1 MNDIYSF
8 YKLISEYKIEI
19 PVIQRD
25 YAQGRAES
33 KATDVRKSI
42 VEKIL
47 DSVTKGGEKLFFD
60 FVYGR
65 IEGDTFIPFDGQ
77 QRLTTLFL
85 FHRYIFEKCKCNSDC
100 MYREN
105 CQCLSLLSR
114 FTYTTRQ
121 SSREF
126 CEQMIINNIC
136 DCPNRS
142 ISENIKDQAWFYSSW
157 EKDPTIAGMLTMLD
171 EIDSQCKTIQNI
183 NFKDVAQKL
192 TSGCVCPITF
202 HFVDMGEHKMSDST
216 YIKMNARGKS
226 LTSFENF
233 KASLEE
239 YLTKNGLPIPYIIP
253 NTPLLGALPTTT
265 PPYVYTSYTSV
276 FKVGLTVLKKRFVDA
291 IDGKW
296 LDLFYNETKPNLPDL
311 TMLSFFKRHFLNYY
325 VANNKAVDKDLIAT
339 LENQISADDFIP
351 FKKFERVLKGKER
364 NVLTPLFDL
373 LDALESKHDEI
384 MQYSLPVWYRD
395 DYKNKSNWNLLI
407 GDWNNKGQKTEDDET
422 AGSERYKSRVMFY
435 AVVKYFEKIQGN
447 FCKDQFAQWMRV
459 IWNYTENIRFDKFD
473 NYKEDLELVDNIS
486 QYLKPGRD
494 FNNEFALCTSL
505 KSRESRI
512 DEELTKVKLISSDYY
527 KWANRIDDLEKHK
540 YFTGE
545 IKFMFDFLG
554 DNPNEALFDT
564 YSYIMRELF
573 NDKGLNPIYDKNG
586 DYVFRRALMN
596 FSSSYSYG
604 YQMSKNWSFL
614 KDKHRD
620 ISWKRFISDSASIST
635 NIPHNGALKSLIEEI
650 SRQANSGSKLFAD
663 IFKDII
669 NNHHPAVMNWRDYFI
684 ESPGAWEYMAD
695 DKFVRWDN
703 ENEIYLMRTTRMS
716 GTHAELRTYYLY
728 SKIKSTNSWQK
739 EYYDVSGRDEQ
750 PCLYFEKKRGSET
763 FVIDIIWDIQ
773 NGGGYYLNL
782 FTREKNNANLTPIV
796 SANKWGLGLSDPA
809 DPNSRYKSGL
819 MSESDIISLA
829 VVIMTNI

>member
-1 MNDIYSF
+1 MVMNDIYSF

-42 VEKIL
+42 VESIL
-47 DSVTKGGEKLFFD
+47 NSVSDPQAKPLFFD

-126 CEQMIINNIC
+126 CEQLINHNIIPPCIYLDNC
-136 DCPNRS
+136 KVTDSVNRS
-142 ISENIKDQAWFYSSW
+142 ISEYIKDCSWFYPDWS
-157 EKDPTIAGMLTMLD
+157 KDPTIVGMLAMLD
-171 EIDSQCKTIQNI
+171 EIDRQCKVIQNI

-233 KASLEE
+233 KASLQEHLE
-239 YLTKNGLPIPYIIP
+239 KEKLTK
-253 NTPLLGALPTTT
+253 
-265 PPYVYTSYTSV
+265 
-276 FKVGLTVLKKRFVDA
+276 LKDRFVDK

-296 LDLFYNETKPNLPDL
+296 LDLFYEETKPNLPDL

-325 VANNKAVDKDLIAT
+325 VVNNTAPDKDLIAT

-351 FKKFERVLKGKER
+351 FKEFEKALSGKES
-364 NVLTPLFDL
+364 NVLIPLFYL
-373 LDALESKHDEI
+373 LNALESGYDEI

-395 DYKNKSNWNLLI
+395 DYKNKTNFALLKEDEKQKYNNNIWNLFIGNWNK
-407 GDWNNKGQKTEDDET
+407 KGQKSEDEET
-422 AGSERYKSRVMFY
+422 AGSERYQSRVMFY
-435 AVVKYFEKIQGN
+435 AVVKYFEKIQDK

-459 IWNYTENIRFDKFD
+459 IWNYTENIQFNNFDD
-473 NYKEDLELVDNIS
+473 YKKDLTLVDNIS
-486 QYLKPGRD
+486 QYLVQGCD
-494 FNNEFALCTSL
+494 FNNEFQACNSLTSRQ
-505 KSRESRI
+505 SRM
-512 DEELTKVKLISSDYY
+512 DEELTKVKLISKDYN
-527 KWANRIDDLEKHK
+527 KWANRINELEKHK

-554 DNPNEALFDT
+554 NGPNETLFDA
-564 YSYIMRELF
+564 YSEIMRALF
-573 NDKGLNPIYDKNG
+573 NDNGLNPNYDENG
-586 DYVFRRALMN
+586 NYVFRRGLMR
-596 FSSSYSYG
+596 FSSDYAFGYYYG
-604 YQMSKNWSFL
+604 QNWSFL
-614 KDKHRD
+614 KNNDRD
-620 ISWKRFISDSASIST
+620 ISWKRFISDSAFVPDST
-635 NIPHNGALKSLIEEI
+635 GIPHNKALKSLIDEI
-650 SRQANSGSKLFAD
+650 NNQLSSGSTSYAD
-663 IFKDII
+663 IFKDIL
-669 NNHHPAVMNWRDYFI
+669 NTHAPVVKDWRFYFI
-684 ESPGAWEYMAD
+684 EAHGVWKYMSD
-695 DKFVRWDN
+695 NKFIRWDN
-703 ENEIYLMRTTRMS
+703 ENEIYLISKQRMS
-716 GTHAELRTYYLY
+716 GAHAELRTYYLY
-728 SKIKSTNSWQK
+728 SKIDSNNSWQK
-739 EYYDVSGRDEQ
+739 HYYEVSGRDEQ
-750 PCLYFEKKRGSET
+750 PCLYFEKKTATET

-773 NGGGYYLNL
+773 NGKGYYLKL
-782 FTREKNNANLTPIV
+782 HTREKNNANLTPIV
-796 SANKWGLGLSDPA
+796 NVNTRWGLCLSDPS
-809 DPNSRYKSGL
+809 DPNSRYMSGFKD
-819 MSESDIISLA
+819 EKGIVDLA
-829 VVIMTNI
+829 TYIMNTI

>member
-47 DSVTKGGEKLFFD
+47 DSVTKGKEKLFFD

-142 ISENIKDQAWFYSSW
+142 ISEYIKDQAWFYSSW

-253 NTPLLGALPTTT
+253 NTPL
-265 PPYVYTSYTSV
+265 
-276 FKVGLTVLKKRFVDA
+276 
-291 IDGKW
+291 
-296 LDLFYNETKPNLPDL
+296 
-311 TMLSFFKRHFLNYY
+311 
-325 VANNKAVDKDLIAT
+325 
-339 LENQISADDFIP
+339 
-351 FKKFERVLKGKER
+351 
-364 NVLTPLFDL
+364 
-373 LDALESKHDEI
+373 
-384 MQYSLPVWYRD
+384 
-395 DYKNKSNWNLLI
+395 
-407 GDWNNKGQKTEDDET
+407 
-422 AGSERYKSRVMFY
+422 
-435 AVVKYFEKIQGN
+435 
-447 FCKDQFAQWMRV
+447 
-459 IWNYTENIRFDKFD
+459 
-473 NYKEDLELVDNIS
+473 
-486 QYLKPGRD
+486 
-494 FNNEFALCTSL
+494 
-505 KSRESRI
+505 
-512 DEELTKVKLISSDYY
+512 
-527 KWANRIDDLEKHK
+527 
-540 YFTGE
+540 
-545 IKFMFDFLG
+545 
-554 DNPNEALFDT
+554 
-564 YSYIMRELF
+564 
-573 NDKGLNPIYDKNG
+573 
-586 DYVFRRALMN
+586 
-596 FSSSYSYG
+596 
-604 YQMSKNWSFL
+604 
-614 KDKHRD
+614 
-620 ISWKRFISDSASIST
+620 
-635 NIPHNGALKSLIEEI
+635 
-650 SRQANSGSKLFAD
+650 
-663 IFKDII
+663 
-669 NNHHPAVMNWRDYFI
+669 
-684 ESPGAWEYMAD
+684 
-695 DKFVRWDN
+695 
-703 ENEIYLMRTTRMS
+703 
-716 GTHAELRTYYLY
+716 
-728 SKIKSTNSWQK
+728 
-739 EYYDVSGRDEQ
+739 
-750 PCLYFEKKRGSET
+750 
-763 FVIDIIWDIQ
+763 
-773 NGGGYYLNL
+773 
-782 FTREKNNANLTPIV
+782 
-796 SANKWGLGLSDPA
+796 
-809 DPNSRYKSGL
+809 
-819 MSESDIISLA
+819 
-829 VVIMTNI
+829 